1 MYRTSFFTVHSFIF
15 HFYCTF
21 APRNRICALSIM
33 SRLLTSFMGKLFGC
47 SAFNKQT
54 NQEADTM
61 DKSVMT
67 EQEFEQLVERMRPRL
82 MQMGR
87 EFFGSDTEAE
97 EVVQETWLR
106 AWNVRD
112 RVELT
117 DAYILRIA
125 RNCCVSMWRG
135 QRTVVELA
143 DHENAVATEVTPQ
156 EEMEEQENS
165 EWLQSR
171 LQRLPKAEREV
182 WQLFY
187 DEGLTVEEIAETRGT
202 TVGTV
207 RKTISNVRSALRK
220 DIRRRFFDLRHLILF
235 TVIALVTG
243 LAVASIVSPTGI
255 VRSAVERVFGIPED
269 TTIYETPEIMASY
282 HGDVEALY
290 RHIAF
295 EMHYPESAIA
305 DSVQGRVIISF
316 VVEKDGRLTNFEVQR
331 SPDERLSDEAIRV
344 VRLTE
349 PWIPAKNKGRHVRCR
364 FSMPIMFRLK

>member
-1 MYRTSFFTVHSFIF
+1 
-15 HFYCTF
+15 
-21 APRNRICALSIM
+21 M
-33 SRLLTSFMGKLFGC
+33 SRLLTSFIGKLFGR
-47 SAFNKQT
+47 SALYGQKDH
-54 NQEADTM
+54 EVEPM
-61 DKSVMT
+61 DKSRMT
-67 EQEFEQLVERMRPRL
+67 EMEFEQMENRLRPRI

-106 AWNVRD
+106 AWNVQD

-117 DAYILRIA
+117 DAYVLRIA

-207 RKTISNVRSALRK
+207 RKTISNVRNTLRK
-220 DIRRRFFDLRHLILF
+220 DIRRRFFDLRHLIMF

-243 LAVASIVSPTGI
+243 LAVASIVSPTGV
-255 VRSAVERVFGIPED
+255 VRGAVERMLGIPED
-269 TTIYETPEIMASY
+269 TTIYNVVEVMPSY

-349 PWIPAKNKGRHVRCR
+349 PWIPAKNKGRDVRCR